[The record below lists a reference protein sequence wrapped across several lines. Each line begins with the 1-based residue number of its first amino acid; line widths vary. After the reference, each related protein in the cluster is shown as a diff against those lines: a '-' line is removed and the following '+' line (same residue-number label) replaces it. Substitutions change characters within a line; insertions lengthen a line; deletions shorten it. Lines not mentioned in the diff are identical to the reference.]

1 MRRRFCLRI
10 MLADKNKSLLL
21 LLVSVLEQGFHFKWT
36 NREGSRNALTWLD
49 NNNNLVW
56 TSNHKNKQVQQ
67 FSSAK
72 NTSWNSCRSA
82 SVGPSLL
89 CSKVSHSPPPQV
101 LLPHVFWNEGEGLH
115 TGRLHITS
123 ADQDCCQNPRLR
135 AFARRSLQHWSCSSH
150 VLSNTDIYIH
160 WLSPGISTSY
170 QTDTSTVP
178 DLMKLVQWWPGDNAI
193 EGSCE

>member
-1 MRRRFCLRI
+1 MSLNRVSISSEPTEREAETLWLDLTTRRFAWSGHQTTRI
-10 MLADKNKSLLL
+10 NRSSNSHQQKTRAGTVVGARAWAHPFSVAKSL
-21 LLVSVLEQGFHFKWT
+21 T
-36 NREGSRNALTWLD
+36 
-49 NNNNLVW
+49 
-56 TSNHKNKQVQQ
+56 
-67 FSSAK
+67 
-72 NTSWNSCRSA
+72 
-82 SVGPSLL
+82 
-89 CSKVSHSPPPQV
+89 PPQV

-135 AFARRSLQHWSCSSH
+135 AFARRSLQHWSRSSH

-193 EGSCE
+193 QGSCESSMNKT